1 MISELSSIAKRLEA
15 SALAENERERSLML
29 SAAKPEPSES
39 VFAKEDARE
48 PLMIY
53 YNYNCSAKRERGG
66 ISCFFLETSSG
77 IRAE

>member
-1 MISELSSIAKRLEA
+1 MNTSVAKCESSTAR
-15 SALAENERERSLML
+15 
-29 SAAKPEPSES
+29 PEPSES
-39 VFAKEDARE
+39 VFAEEDARE

-53 YNYNCSAKRERGG
+53 YYNCSAKRERGG